1 MALVSYSDSES
12 DTENVP
18 MQVPEKKPVA
28 VLPSKHPATGNFQAI
43 VDRSNSRKIRVALPE
58 IKPENPANG
67 EDGPVRKKA
76 RVGGGGG
83 GGAFSGFNALL
94 PAPKRN
100 NKEANTGAKITT
112 SSSTRKVFSLKTGA
126 TPGFDREADTEM
138 RRDHQAQASGE
149 SHEETASTSGAVQGE
164 EQPVKKEP
172 KLVGNAMMFKPL
184 SVGRNQKEKPKSA
197 AVVSNVEV
205 EKGRAQPPEKR
216 PSDSESPS
224 AAAPA
229 PPLHIA
235 QKPKVSLFSLST
247 TEDKTG
253 LSLETQTR
261 PTAYKPLV
269 YCSETAG
276 SSAEAEP
283 GTQAPSSTA
292 PTECVQ
298 AEPQVQTLENIAD
311 DLNLSRSQRRHLFG
325 RQPASSKSQVLTFNT
340 DKEYA
345 ANQALSRETDLAA
358 AQHNPVRPIAPG
370 KHTLQQLVNVASNQR
385 DALEES
391 FATGRRNKKEAGS
404 KYGW

>member
-1 MALVSYSDSES
+1 M
-12 DTENVP
+12 
-18 MQVPEKKPVA
+18 
-28 VLPSKHPATGNFQAI
+28 
-43 VDRSNSRKIRVALPE
+43 
-58 IKPENPANG
+58 
-67 EDGPVRKKA
+67 
-76 RVGGGGG
+76 
-83 GGAFSGFNALL
+83 
-94 PAPKRN
+94 
-100 NKEANTGAKITT
+100 
-112 SSSTRKVFSLKTGA
+112 
-126 TPGFDREADTEM
+126 
-138 RRDHQAQASGE
+138 
-149 SHEETASTSGAVQGE
+149 
-164 EQPVKKEP
+164 KKEP

-184 SVGRNQKEKPKSA
+184 SVGRNQKKKPKSA

-216 PSDSESPS
+216 HSASESPS

-229 PPLHIA
+229 PPLQIA

-253 LSLETQTR
+253 LSPETQTQL
-261 PTAYKPLV
+261 TAYKPLV

-292 PTECVQ
+292 PTECIRS
-298 AEPQVQTLENIAD
+298 EPQVQTLENIAD

>member
-28 VLPSKHPATGNFQAI
+28 ALPSKHPATGNFQAI

-58 IKPENPANG
+58 IKPENPADE

-76 RVGGGGG
+76 RVGG

-100 NKEANTGAKITT
+100 NEANTGAKITT

-138 RRDHQAQASGE
+138 RRDYQAQASGGG
-149 SHEETASTSGAVQGE
+149 SHEETGSTSGAVQGE

-184 SVGRNQKEKPKSA
+184 SVGRNQKKKPKSA

-216 PSDSESPS
+216 HSASESPS

-229 PPLHIA
+229 PPLQIA

-253 LSLETQTR
+253 LSPETQTQL
-261 PTAYKPLV
+261 TAYKPLV

-292 PTECVQ
+292 PTECIRS
-298 AEPQVQTLENIAD
+298 EPQVQTLENIAD